1 MIRLRLI
8 SLEILG
14 AAAMVAGGGAKTG
27 GVPGVPTPGIAE
39 VRTLNEKIPAGGTV
53 QVKYLLTTPRPIS
66 GGGPKLFGYGFQ
78 VNGVAITSPLGDSA
92 GVALS
97 NNGVVAVEVIS
108 PNSDYGTGDYPF
120 LTVALTIPQ
129 STKAGST
136 FSLAYPDSVYQT
148 PTGPV
153 TLQNL
158 HPGTLTVGGS
168 VSIHGAVPGG
178 GFWPAGT
185 AIRVHGSGF
194 VRGTKLT
201 TKMRTTAPVY
211 VSPTEMEFTL
221 TAGDALDTQPITA
234 QNPDGS
240 NATYY
245 SYLRG
250 VPVSVP
256 SRTMLQNADPIF
268 QLQTHGV
275 ATIGPLPALGAG
287 EFMALAV
294 QNPSQGPASISFFL
308 QRTGATTS
316 VVLPSGGRI
325 MDELGA
331 LLGGLNLQPG
341 DVITVNSTTAVQI
354 LGMTGDEVAG
364 TLKPWL
370 PQF

>member
-8 SLEILG
+8 TFGVLG
-14 AAAMVAGGGAKTG
+14 AAAMVAGGGKT
-27 GVPGVPTPGIAE
+27 GVPGLPTPGIAE
-39 VRTLNEKIPAGGTV
+39 VRTLSEKIPAGGTV

-66 GGGPKLFGYGFQ
+66 GGGPKLYDNGFA

-97 NNGVVAVEVIS
+97 NNGVLAVEIIS

-120 LTVALTIPQ
+120 LTIALTIPP
-129 STKAGST
+129 STKTSST
-136 FSLAYPDSVYQT
+136 FPLAFPDSVYQT

-158 HPGTLTVGGS
+158 NPGTLTVGGS
-168 VSIHGAVPGG
+168 VSIHGAIPGG
-178 GFWPAGT
+178 GTWPAGT
-185 AIRVHGSGF
+185 AIRVHGTGF
-194 VRGTKLT
+194 VRGTKLI
-201 TKMRTTAPVY
+201 TKMRTTTPVY
-211 VSPTEMEFTL
+211 VSPTEMVFTL
-221 TAGDALDTQPITA
+221 TAGDTLDTQPITA

-240 NATYY
+240 TATFY

-256 SRTMLQNADPIF
+256 SRTMLQKADPIF
-268 QLQTHGV
+268 QLQTHGI
-275 ATIGPLPALGAG
+275 ATVGPLPALGAG

-294 QNPSQGPASISFFL
+294 QNPSQGPVSVSFYL
-308 QRTGATTS
+308 QRTGGTTS

-325 MDELGA
+325 MDELSA
-331 LLGGLNLQPG
+331 LLSGLKLQAG
-341 DVITVNSTTAVQI
+341 DVITVNSTAAVQI